1 VNFYI
6 ANGGI
11 VAPAFG
17 DIPRDTAAEKVL
29 QAAFPDREVI
39 FILEE
44 SRPFLLVAVS
54 LCDQPPQSAHYFNQS
69 LYESQHLSF
78 SLTNTKLHLCS

>member
-44 SRPFLLVAVS
+44 VGHFFWLQFDYVIS
-54 LCDQPPQSAHYFNQS
+54 LHNQLITSTEVYIS
-69 LYESQHLSF
+69 LNICHSH
-78 SLTNTKLHLCS
+78 

>member
-1 VNFYI
+1 M
-6 ANGGI
+6 
-11 VAPAFG
+11 APAFG

-44 SRPFLLVAVS
+44 VGHFFWL
-54 LCDQPPQSAHYFNQS
+54 QFHY
-69 LYESQHLSF
+69 
-78 SLTNTKLHLCS
+78 